1 MDANQIIELLK
12 KACAKAGSQKA
23 WAGAQGL
30 SQAYVSD
37 VLQRKRGISDSVAKA
52 LGYRAVVTYQK
63 LQKRKERRNART

>member
-1 MDANQIIELLK
+1 MDTNQVIELLK

-23 WAGAQGL
+23 WARAHGL

-37 VLQRKRGISDSVAKA
+37 VLQRKRGISDSVAEA
-52 LGYRAVVTYQK
+52 LGYRVVVTYQK